1 MFALNRRHTTS
12 LCAWS
17 SDVCSSELDGGSS
30 INNSG
35 TLQANGGELDLT
47 NDTLTNT
54 NALKAINNSTLEL
67 TNTAVA
73 NLGGTVTVDFGST
86 LDLDNGASISD
97 GTLGNAGEVN
107 AEGTTG
113 LHHLGITN
121 TGTLEST
128 GGLLTIDGGSS
139 INNSGTLQ
147 ANGGRS
153 EERRVGKEC
162 RNRLKANH
170 YKTQELT
177 NTVVANLGGAIT
189 VTAGSTVEV
198 DIRASCV
205 AGTLGCALPVYAE
218 GTTGLHHLGITN
230 TGTLESTGGLLTID
244 GGSSINNSGTLQAN
258 GG

>member
-67 TNTAVA
+67 TNTVVA
-73 NLGGTVTVDFGST
+73 NLGGAITVAAGST
-86 LDLDNGASISD
+86 LDLDTGASISD

-107 AEGTTG
+107 AEGTTA

-121 TGTLEST
+121 SGTLEWA
-128 GGLLTIDGGSS
+128 GGVLTIDAVST

-147 ANGGRS
+147 ANGGELDLS
-153 EERRVGKEC
+153 NDTVT
-162 RNRLKANH
+162 NTNALKSINN
-170 YKTQELT
+170 TTLELT
-177 NTVVANLGGAIT
+177 NTPSLHDALPISVA
-189 VTAGSTVEV
+189 AGSTL
-198 DIRASCV
+198 DLDTGASISD
-205 AGTLGCALPVYAE
+205 GTLGNAGEVNAE
-218 GTTGLHHLGITN
+218 
-230 TGTLESTGGLLTID
+230 
-244 GGSSINNSGTLQAN
+244 
-258 GG
+258 